1 MYISPAGE
9 LIVYETPH
17 ANGDVLLGQFRMLDM
32 VTHGGS
38 LLHPTATVDG
48 PVVVDEGSSVQMTG
62 ARRAGTDQ
70 GVRDA
75 VPGAGG
81 RRRTDPVWF
90 PIEYEDWAELGA
102 ENLKTSIEY
111 VFDPNDGLELRHLI
125 WEKGSSI
132 RWFAPQGCTIAATD
146 YPISSNS
153 WPGPATVLL
162 QGTGEVE
169 VETNLED
176 FPTYTPDGEQWPWA
190 PVPLGETAT
199 EVDIDNTI
207 EGISFTKPVDIG
219 GSGPALKQLGCDDYY
234 NATVGLGWD
243 VDDDGSYESTGT
255 FALFSATQ
263 LDGPTTKTVTA
274 RAQHPTDMTD
284 YRRRCAVLVPG
295 HRAQRAAAG
304 AVGDRR
310 RLARPRPH
318 RVGFHRARRP
328 ARLVV
333 RRLHRPRASRHPD
346 RYRRL
351 GQRDHEHD
359 VRQLH
364 RREWRSPRAPRGEPR
379 LHQRRR
385 THHHHDGHRRR
396 RWRHPGQPDDP
407 GPLAQG
413 CPLGSGGSAHRADR
427 LDNGRT
433 DRGRAEVGARRAHR
447 QPRWQAA
454 DERGRRQ
461 TRRPRPGRGHHQ
473 DHGLDRGPDP
483 CGVTRCGR
491 SDRAQRPAR
500 TGRPG
505 HRNGRPTQGPGGDHG
520 AEPRAAQDVRHD
532 RRTDDAGP
540 PAAGRSFSIRVRATN
555 LPIRATSKA
564 LGMLK

>member
-1 MYISPAGE
+1 M
-9 LIVYETPH
+9 
-17 ANGDVLLGQFRMLDM
+17 
-32 VTHGGS
+32 
-38 LLHPTATVDG
+38 
-48 PVVVDEGSSVQMTG
+48 QMTG
-62 ARRAGTDQ
+62 HGEQAQTKAFVTLFQ
-70 GVRDA
+70 E
-75 VPGAGG
+75 PGAGIG
-81 RRRTDPVWF
+81 LTDPVWF

-111 VFDPNDGLELRHLI
+111 VLDPNDGLELRHLI

-132 RWFAPQGCTIAATD
+132 RWFAPQGLRTIAATD
-146 YPISSNS
+146 YPINSNS

-190 PVPLGETAT
+190 PVPPGETAT
-199 EVDIDNTI
+199 RSTSTTPSRVSRSPSRSTWAAPC
-207 EGISFTKPVDIG
+207 STARLRQTTTTRRS
-219 GSGPALKQLGCDDYY
+219 GSA
-234 NATVGLGWD
+234 AD

-274 RAQHPTDMTD
+274 RAQHPTDMTEL
-284 YRRRCAVLVPG
+284 RRRCAVLVPG

-333 RRLHRPRASRHPD
+333 RRLHRPRASRRPD

-351 GQRDHEHD
+351 GRRDHEHD

-427 LDNGRT
+427 LDNGRRT
-433 DRGRAEVGARRAHR
+433 DRGRAESARDELIGNHGGKPPTNGAVDKLDAHD
-447 QPRWQAA
+447 PVAA
-454 DERGRRQ
+454 ITKITASIADLTLAESRGAGDL
-461 TRRPRPGRGHHQ
+461 TALK
-473 DHGLDRGPDP
+473 DLLGL
-483 CGVTRCGR
+483 V
-491 SDRAQRPAR
+491 AQGIATDAQHKALAAITAPS
-500 TGRPG
+500 
-505 HRNGRPTQGPGGDHG
+505 
-520 AEPRAAQDVRHD
+520 PRAAQDVRHD
-532 RRTDDAGP
+532 RRTDHAGP
-540 PAAGRSFSIRVRATN
+540 PAAGRTSVSECVRQLPSGDEQGPRDAQVSARSARQPGRGRVPRRQRSRRDQAR
-555 LPIRATSKA
+555 PSGAP
-564 LGMLK
+564 